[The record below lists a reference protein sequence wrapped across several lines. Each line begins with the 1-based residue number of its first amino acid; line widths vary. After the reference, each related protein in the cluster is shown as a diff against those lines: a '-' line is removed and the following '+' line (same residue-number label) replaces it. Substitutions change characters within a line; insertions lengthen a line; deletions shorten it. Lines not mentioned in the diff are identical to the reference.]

1 MSQTQNFKAVLLVD
15 DDHQLTD
22 TLQAA
27 LTGENFLVDVAHD
40 GEEAFLKAKVHKYDA
55 IVCDMVMPKLR
66 GDEFYEQAVA
76 YNPDLAQRFLF
87 ITGHADDGTVRD
99 FLQRISARYLLKPF
113 GIQNLIDAINQL
125 VA

>member
-1 MSQTQNFKAVLLVD
+1 MSNADFKAVLLVD
-15 DDHQLTD
+15 DDHQLTE

-55 IVCDMVMPKLR
+55 IVCDMIMPKLR
-66 GDEFYEQAVA
+66 GDEFYEQAVTIH
-76 YNPDLAQRFLF
+76 PELANRFLF
-87 ITGHADDGTVRD
+87 ITGHADDGEVRT
-99 FLQRISARYLLKPF
+99 FLQRVSGRYLLKPF
-113 GIQNLIDAINQL
+113 GIQNLIDAVNEL